1 MENSDLLSP
10 QALRDMAVEVAE
22 DAKGEDIEVI
32 DLMDRGSFADYM
44 IIVSGN
50 SSRHV
55 GAIADRLVQRSKR
68 EGHQPLGVEGADG
81 GEWVLVDLADVIVH
95 VMQPQTRAYYNLEK
109 LWAATTAVKAGTEP

>member
-1 MENSDLLSP
+1 
-10 QALRDMAVEVAE
+10 MAVEVAE

-55 GAIADRLVQRSKR
+55 GAIADRLVQRSKS
-68 EGHQPLGVEGADG
+68 EGLLPLCVEGADG
-81 GEWVLVDLADVIVH
+81 GEWGLVDMADVIVH
-95 VMQPQTRAYYNLEK
+95 VMTQQIRVDFKINTLC
-109 LWAATTAVKAGTEP
+109 TSTD

>member
-1 MENSDLLSP
+1 
-10 QALRDMAVEVAE
+10 MAVEVAE

-32 DLMDRGSFADYM
+32 ALMDRGSFADYM

-68 EGHQPLGVEGADG
+68 EGHQPLGGEGAAG
-81 GEWVLVDLADVIVH
+81 GDWLPVALA
-95 VMQPQTRAYYNLEK
+95 
-109 LWAATTAVKAGTEP
+109 AATVHDRQPATPVYYRIEHPAAAT